1 MQQGDVIRSSRDTI
15 DTILQISNSIDYPD
29 SILVQHNYYLFEKLD
44 HLLNQILLYVEY
56 GLN

>member
-29 SILVQHNYYLFEKLD
+29 SILVQRNYYLFEKLD